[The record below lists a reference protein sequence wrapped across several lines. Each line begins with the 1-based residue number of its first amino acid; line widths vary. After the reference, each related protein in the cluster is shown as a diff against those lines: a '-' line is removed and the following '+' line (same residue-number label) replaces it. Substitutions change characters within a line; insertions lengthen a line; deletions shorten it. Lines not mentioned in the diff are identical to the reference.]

1 MANPLYLPVIGEPQP
16 HSFNFQSLNDA
27 HCDRVYE
34 AAVDAIEES
43 VVNAMIAAESVPT
56 IKPPGRV
63 LEAIDHGELLRTM
76 RGYRPFDGVSGR
88 GLS

>member
-1 MANPLYLPVIGEPQP
+1 MIGEAQP
-16 HSFNFQSLNDA
+16 HSFSFQSLNDA

-63 LEAIDHGELLRTM
+63 LKAIDHGELLRTI
-76 RGYRPFDGVSGR
+76 RGFSPLDGVSGR
-88 GLS
+88 GVS